1 MESGP
6 QRMAVAGG
14 VRRAT
19 GTSENGTTEVG
30 PLRSV
35 HVAKNIYNKEYSAVK
50 VNDKKKI
57 AK

>member
-1 MESGP
+1 MASG
-6 QRMAVAGG
+6 
-14 VRRAT
+14 